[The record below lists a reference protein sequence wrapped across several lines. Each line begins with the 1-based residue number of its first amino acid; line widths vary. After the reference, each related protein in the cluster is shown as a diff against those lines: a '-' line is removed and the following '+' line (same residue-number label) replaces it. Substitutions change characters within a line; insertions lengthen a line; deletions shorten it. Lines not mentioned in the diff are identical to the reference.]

1 MEADTLETV
10 DLTGF
15 EMGDEIVKAFCARIN
30 ECKKPKMIRLMKNNL
45 SDESAEDVVSS
56 LKVIDY
62 LNLAQ
67 NCFTEKIL
75 QVLLDCSS
83 RGVIGRGKTVQLGQ
97 NKLNS
102 KRLKEKIDELK
113 GRGII
118 ITL

>member
-1 MEADTLETV
+1 
-10 DLTGF
+10 
-15 EMGDEIVKAFCARIN
+15 MGDEIARAFCAKIC

-45 SDESAEDVVSS
+45 SDECAEDVVST
-56 LKVIDY
+56 LKVVDY

-67 NCFTEKIL
+67 NCFTERIL
-75 QVLLDCSS
+75 QVLVEYSS
-83 RGVIGRGKTVQLGQ
+83 RGMFGKGKTVQLGQ

-102 KRLKEKIDELK
+102 RKLKERIDDLK

>member
-1 MEADTLETV
+1 
-10 DLTGF
+10 
-15 EMGDEIVKAFCARIN
+15 MGDEIGRAFCAKIC
-30 ECKKPKMIRLMKNNL
+30 ECRKPRMIRLMKNNL
-45 SDESAEDVVSS
+45 SDESAEDVVAT

-67 NCFTEKIL
+67 NCFTERIL
-75 QVLLDCSS
+75 QVLGEYSS
-83 RGVIGRGKTVQLGQ
+83 KGVFGKGKTVQLGQ

-102 KRLKEKIDELK
+102 RRLKERIDELK

>member
-1 MEADTLETV
+1 METV

-45 SDESAEDVVSS
+45 SDESAEDVVST

-83 RGVIGRGKTVQLGQ
+83 RGVIGRGEDGSVGA
-97 NKLNS
+97 
-102 KRLKEKIDELK
+102 E
-113 GRGII
+113 
-118 ITL
+118 